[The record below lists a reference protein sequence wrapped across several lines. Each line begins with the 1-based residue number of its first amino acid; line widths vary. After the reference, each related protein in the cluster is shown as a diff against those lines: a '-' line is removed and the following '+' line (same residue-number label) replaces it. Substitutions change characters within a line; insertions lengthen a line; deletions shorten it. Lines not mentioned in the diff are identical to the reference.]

1 LFVLPFICLS
11 VCAFDVRD
19 VRDIQKTVVLLKQWS
34 EHCRRQG
41 VHDAV
46 RVQTAASALLVAAA
60 AAQALLWRLEFADA
74 PHEII
79 AVILPVAL
87 QTMQDAGFDI
97 EAAEPDDRLRALN
110 YLRYGM
116 STSFS

>member
-1 LFVLPFICLS
+1 
-11 VCAFDVRD
+11 
-19 VRDIQKTVVLLKQWS
+19 
-34 EHCRRQG
+34 
-41 VHDAV
+41 V